1 MGLTRIKAKQ
11 ISNIDYKQSCRVIT
25 ASNITLSG
33 GAPTLVDGVTLV
45 RFDRVLVNG
54 QTTGSENGI
63 YKVLTLGTGS
73 NGTWVRTSD
82 ANENGEIQAGLVVMI
97 SEGTLYAD
105 TQWKLTTNGIIV
117 VGTTALTFEK
127 NYSHSFGT
135 VIGGGTN
142 VVADSVADTI
152 EIVGGTNV
160 TVTADNSAKTVTI
173 TSAAG
178 ALLTQPDSYD
188 TDITVDSSSASFLF
202 DSATI
207 GDSGSIT
214 IPDSSTLKVATL
226 S

>member
-82 ANENGEIQAGLVVMI
+82 ANENGNICIICVL
-97 SEGTLYAD
+97 L
-105 TQWKLTTNGIIV
+105 KL
-117 VGTTALTFEK
+117 
-127 NYSHSFGT
+127 
-135 VIGGGTN
+135 
-142 VVADSVADTI
+142 
-152 EIVGGTNV
+152 
-160 TVTADNSAKTVTI
+160 
-173 TSAAG
+173 
-178 ALLTQPDSYD
+178 
-188 TDITVDSSSASFLF
+188 LF
-202 DSATI
+202 W
-207 GDSGSIT
+207 
-214 IPDSSTLKVATL
+214 
-226 S
+226 